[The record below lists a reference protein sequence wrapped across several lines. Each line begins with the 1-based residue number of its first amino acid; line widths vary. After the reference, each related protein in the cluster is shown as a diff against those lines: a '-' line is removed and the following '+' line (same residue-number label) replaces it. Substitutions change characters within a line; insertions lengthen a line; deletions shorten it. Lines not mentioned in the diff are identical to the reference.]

1 MTIEHRPGW
10 LHPIFIDLS
19 GHPVIV
25 IGGGTVAERKIETLI
40 EAGAR
45 VSVVSPETTDLIA
58 RWAETNRVVLE
69 RRPYRTGDLRGFRL
83 AYAATSDAVVNR
95 AVREEARA
103 EGIWLNVIDQPDL
116 CDFITP
122 ALIRRGSLTI
132 AVSTNGRCP
141 GLSRQIREDL
151 ERRFGPEYAEAVE
164 RLGALRDQRKAG
176 AGSTAGLDEQVAQ
189 ELAALSARTEKG
201 PGPFSNPFSRTAT
214 CCKEAA
220 TSGKVYLVGAG
231 PGDPELLT
239 VKGRRLLECA
249 DTVVYDALVDPR
261 LLELCRPV
269 TTRLYVGKRDRRH
282 SRPQAEI
289 NALLIDEARAGR
301 VVVRLKGGD
310 PFIFGRGGE
319 EAEALGQAGVAYEVV
334 PGVSAGIAVP
344 AYAGIP
350 LTHRDFTSELVFLTG
365 HECVTNPLPVNWTHH
380 AKSLASLV
388 IFMGLHRLGAIAR
401 LLLENG
407 RDPDCPV
414 AVIENGTTDSQ
425 RTIVAPLATI
435 ADRVAAANL
444 QPPALIVVGEVVG
457 LRDKLNW
464 FEPTIAARRVKETPS
479 CGQE

>member
-1 MTIEHRPGW
+1 MTAEHRPGW

-25 IGGGTVAERKIETLI
+25 IGGGTVAERKIETLL

-45 VSVVSPETTDLIA
+45 VFVVSPETTDQVA
-58 RWAETNRVVLE
+58 RWAEANRVILD
-69 RRPYRTGDLRGFRL
+69 RRGYRTGDLRGFRL
-83 AYAATSDAVVNR
+83 AYAATSDAQVNL

-103 EGIWLNVIDQPDL
+103 EGIWLNAIDQPNL

-122 ALIRRGSLTI
+122 AIIRRGSLTI
-132 AVSTNGRCP
+132 AISTNGRCP
-141 GLSRQIREDL
+141 ALSRQIREEL
-151 ERRFGPEYAEAVE
+151 ERRFGPEYAEAIE
-164 RLGALRDQRKAG
+164 RLGALRDKRKAE
-176 AGSTAGLDEQVAQ
+176 AGSTAGLDDQVAQ
-189 ELAALSARTEKG
+189 ELAALSERTETTLG
-201 PGPFSNPFSRTAT
+201 PSSNPFPRTAT
-214 CCKEAA
+214 IRKDAA
-220 TSGKVYLVGAG
+220 TRGKVYLVGAG

-249 DTVVYDALVDPR
+249 DTVVYDALVDPC

-282 SRPQAEI
+282 DRPQTEI

-365 HECVTNPLPVNWTHH
+365 HECETNPLPVNWTHY
-380 AKSLASLV
+380 ARSSATLV
-388 IFMGLHRLGAIAR
+388 VFMGFHNLEAIAR

-407 RDPDCPV
+407 RAPECPV
-414 AVIENGTTDSQ
+414 AVIENGTTDTQ
-425 RTIVAPLATI
+425 RTIVAPLANI
-435 ADRVAAANL
+435 ADRVAAAGL

-464 FEPTIAARRVKETPS
+464 FEPKIAGLRVKETPS